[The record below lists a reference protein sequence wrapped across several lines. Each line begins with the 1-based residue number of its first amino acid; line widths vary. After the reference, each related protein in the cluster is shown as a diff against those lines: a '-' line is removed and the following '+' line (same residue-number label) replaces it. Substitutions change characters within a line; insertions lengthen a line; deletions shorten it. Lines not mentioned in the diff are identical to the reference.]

1 MVKNEELQK
10 NLETFNGKLVSIIID
25 GFLSSKF
32 LIDNLKYT
40 IESEILNIKNNNS
53 YLKINLN
60 QAYNILLSE
69 NQIKIFLDNDTVIS
83 LSK

>member
-1 MVKNEELQK
+1 MVKIEELQK

-25 GFLSSKF
+25 GFIGSKF

-60 QAYNILLSE
+60 QAYDILLSE
-69 NQIKIFLDNDTVIS
+69 NQIKFFLDNDITIS